1 MFINEIQTDMVSNQ
15 GTNIQGAL
23 EMARSMF
30 SPDKTAKSV
39 LLITDG
45 ENHLDDP
52 NGLIQEMKAK
62 EISINVIGIGSEN
75 GGLVPED
82 PNRPELGNKL
92 DENGSPVISKL
103 NSEMIKNIATA
114 SGGTALLTSEP
125 FPDVTGIL
133 TEINQMKS
141 GKVRDL
147 QLDVKNYLYHIPL
160 VLTLIFLICSQL
172 WNVAFLKYLKL
183 KKI

>member
-1 MFINEIQTDMVSNQ
+1 M
-15 GTNIQGAL
+15 
-23 EMARSMF
+23 
-30 SPDKTAKSV
+30 
-39 LLITDG
+39 
-45 ENHLDDP
+45 
-52 NGLIQEMKAK
+52 
-62 EISINVIGIGSEN
+62 GIGSEN

-103 NSEMIKNIATA
+103 NTEMIKNIANA

-125 FPDVTGIL
+125 FPDLSGIL

-147 QLDVKNYLYHIPL
+147 QLDVKNNLYYIPL
-160 VLTLIFLICSQL
+160 LFTLIFLICYQL
-172 WNVAFLKYLKL
+172 WNATFLEFLKL
-183 KKI
+183 KKS